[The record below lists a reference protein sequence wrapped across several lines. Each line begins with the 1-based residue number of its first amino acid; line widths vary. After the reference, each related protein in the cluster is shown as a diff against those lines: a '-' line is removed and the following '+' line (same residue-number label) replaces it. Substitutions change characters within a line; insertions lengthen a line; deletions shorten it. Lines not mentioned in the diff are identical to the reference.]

1 MSTQQITDNPES
13 LSEPVDEE
21 TKQIESAES
30 IEKAVEESQ
39 QQDEGEEQEQ
49 EQAEEPEEAE
59 ESSTSK
65 RAPLMTIDVSSV
77 KKSPTEKKKARSGGI
92 FNKSLLVRRIP
103 LMLQYVGNS
112 IKDNLEKKIS
122 ADLEGKCTTEGY
134 IKPDSVSVLTFSS
147 GEIKGNNIMF
157 ETSFECL
164 VCNPVEGMLINCT
177 AKNITKAGIR
187 AELDMDPSPLVIFI
201 ARDHHFSDAVFAQIN
216 EGDVVKVRVIGQR
229 YELNDKNIS
238 IIASLVEQVSDRPVE
253 KKKQPRKR
261 ITIKNDD

>member
-21 TKQIESAES
+21 TNPIEPTES
-30 IEKAVEESQ
+30 IEN
-39 QQDEGEEQEQ
+39 EEQVEAAKQDVQQ
-49 EQAEEPEEAE
+49 EVEEAE
-59 ESSTSK
+59 EAEDEPTGSK

-77 KKSPTEKKKARSGGI
+77 KKGPTEKKKARSGGI

-187 AELDMDPSPLVIFI
+187 AELEMDPSPLVIFV
-201 ARDHHFSDAVFAQIN
+201 ARDHHFSDTVFAQIN
-216 EGDVVKVRVIGQR
+216 EGDSIKVRVIGQR

-238 IIASLVEQVSDRPVE
+238 VIASLVEQTSDRSPE